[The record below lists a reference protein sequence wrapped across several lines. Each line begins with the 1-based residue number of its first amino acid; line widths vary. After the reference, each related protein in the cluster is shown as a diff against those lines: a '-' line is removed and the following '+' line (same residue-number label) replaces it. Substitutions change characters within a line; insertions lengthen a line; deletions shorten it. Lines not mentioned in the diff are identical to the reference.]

1 MRLLI
6 TIAALALSLPTL
18 SAEPVNMSAKM
29 VRPANPANYY
39 PGKSF
44 SRREEGAPMVRACV
58 GADGK
63 LLRDPIVVESSGFP
77 DLDGAAI
84 KVAKATRYAAGTE
97 NGSALP
103 ESCIKFKVK
112 FVLKNN

>member
-1 MRLLI
+1 
-6 TIAALALSLPTL
+6 
-18 SAEPVNMSAKM
+18 
-29 VRPANPANYY
+29 
-39 PGKSF
+39 
-44 SRREEGAPMVRACV
+44 
-58 GADGK
+58 
-63 LLRDPIVVESSGFP
+63 VVTDTSGFP
-77 DLDGAAI
+77 DLDSAAV